1 MAVIQQKRPVATQQ
15 KRPVAVQQNAGLG
28 LKKLRARTRARSV
41 GPPPSSTTASP
52 STSTIPSLR
61 QRSVRSIVRSIALAK
76 NEKKAPLEAKMT
88 FADFDHVNARLR
100 NMTVLSEDTPTKKA
114 VLKLLNTSLP
124 LQAMMSDSG
133 VYLLYTAATATNQ
146 HVYFYSSR
154 ILTQIRSFLRSSG
167 ADMEEVARALD
178 GIALHSFAR
187 MDTLIRHEFERKNA
201 VINGKRRQA
210 LLEEIFLSH
219 NRQPLALSS
228 HPPPAPNYLPTPSP
242 SIESTPEPDLVVSP
256 LLRQRQSELL
266 LLRNTFRTAGEHS
279 PANFMAVDFEMWDQ
293 AQSVVTEVGYTI
305 LDFERLDADTRQPR
319 REIQHIILGENSHK
333 RNRYFF
339 PKAREHFDFGRT
351 LELPLDTV
359 FNLLS
364 ALIDSLS
371 SSAPLFLIFHD
382 PVADIQAFQRLGFPP
397 SMFAVG
403 VKDYKDHRSGVFVTD
418 TQRLF
423 GGYEKSRGQR
433 NLSYCCTSLGITTGR
448 LHNAGNDAKYT
459 MALFE
464 KLMDP
469 NC

>member
-88 FADFDHVNARLR
+88 FADFDHGELFPRLWKQFLTRCALVNARLR

-319 REIQHIILGENSHK
+319 REIQHISEAGFRLSNVT
-333 RNRYFF
+333 FTDC
-339 PKAREHFDFGRT
+339 P
-351 LELPLDTV
+351 LP
-359 FNLLS
+359 
-364 ALIDSLS
+364 S
-371 SSAPLFLIFHD
+371 SF
-382 PVADIQAFQRLGFPP
+382 
-397 SMFAVG
+397 
-403 VKDYKDHRSGVFVTD
+403 
-418 TQRLF
+418 
-423 GGYEKSRGQR
+423 
-433 NLSYCCTSLGITTGR
+433 
-448 LHNAGNDAKYT
+448 
-459 MALFE
+459 
-464 KLMDP
+464 
-469 NC
+469 